1 MSGSAQHETMLRKPI
16 LMPPSMIDKV
26 DKIAKDKKISF
37 AKVVR
42 EAVDAF
48 DSEASGDDVQILDA
62 LADTMIKTTQEIV
75 KKMEEI
81 EKRLDATHAML
92 KDQ

>member
-16 LMPPSMIDKV
+16 LMPPSMIEKV
-26 DKIAKDKKISF
+26 NKIAKNKKISF

-42 EAVDAF
+42 EAVKAF
-48 DSEASGDDVQILDA
+48 DSETSADDTKILNA
-62 LADTMIKTTQEIV
+62 LADTMIQTTQEVV

-81 EKRLDATHAML
+81 EQRLDATHAIL
-92 KDQ
+92 EKQ